1 MQFEIS
7 LLLLRAFSIDTLGSP
22 WPVRI
27 LRSENRMVG
36 KSLSKKLML
45 SILGLVWA
53 GSSMFTS
60 KLRMRSIVIDY
71 TKCYIILRC
80 PQCKPQITEAHPTFS
95 VSEHLA
101 GQHSHKELCTLD
113 DVNWNLQTRHNFKIP
128 CTASNC
134 DRSNT
139 TPYQYINSPL
149 PTTWKTVWN
158 VYLRIAEVPLQNS

>member
-1 MQFEIS
+1 MQLTMQFEIS
-7 LLLLRAFSIDTLGSP
+7 LLLLRALSIDTLGSP

-71 TKCYIILRC
+71 TKCHIILRC
-80 PQCKPQITEAHPTFS
+80 PQCKPQITEPSNVLREWASRGTTFTQRIVYS
-95 VSEHLA
+95 WWRQL
-101 GQHSHKELCTLD
+101 K
-113 DVNWNLQTRHNFKIP
+113 P
-128 CTASNC
+128 
-134 DRSNT
+134 SNT
-139 TPYQYINSPL
+139 AQFQNPMNSQQLRSVQYD
-149 PTTWKTVWN
+149 
-158 VYLRIAEVPLQNS
+158 AVPIH